1 MTKDMDDKQACR
13 VVSKS
18 TPVVQ
23 SYLDDLLTR
32 TDQSSE
38 LLEESVSQSRPP
50 EEPKAAG
57 SKLKRLRAQATEA
70 KERSKLSPIEQVSA
84 VEDLK
89 LPETATKTATQATT
103 KTDTQTETQK
113 SQQVALAQDSNAQ
126 DMSAKTLAESSVQ
139 EASLWQ
145 QNEFDC
151 LVFDTFGVRL
161 AAPMVSLGGIHQLCE
176 YEKAPLFG
184 QPDWYLGVVSIH
196 GKQMKLLDT
205 SLLLM
210 PERGEKMSLETA
222 KYGVQLNKSDWCL
235 ACDSLS
241 DSIMIE
247 SYKIHWRKKR
257 EQRPWFIGTLKDF
270 MCSLIDVDRLE
281 QHLDEIAK
289 KKK

>member
-1 MTKDMDDKQACR
+1 MTKDMEDKKSCQ

-23 SYLDDLLTR
+23 SYLDDLLLR
-32 TDQSSE
+32 SDPSSDP
-38 LLEESVSQSRPP
+38 LEESVSQSRPP
-50 EEPKAAG
+50 KEQKEAG
-57 SKLKRLRAQATEA
+57 SKLQRLRAQATQS
-70 KERSKLSPIEQVSA
+70 KEHSKLSPIEQVSA

-89 LPETATKTATQATT
+89 LPETATQTATQTVPQKQQQSVSQLAH
-103 KTDTQTETQK
+103 ETQDTSLQK
-113 SQQVALAQDSNAQ
+113 QQALAGRPI
-126 DMSAKTLAESSVQ
+126 Q
-139 EASLWQ
+139 ERSLWQ

-161 AAPMVSLGGIHQLCE
+161 AAPMVSLGGIHQLSE
-176 YEKAPLFG
+176 HEKAPLFG
-184 QPDWYLGVVSIH
+184 QQDWYLGVVSIH
-196 GKQMKLLDT
+196 GQQIKLLDT

-210 PERGEKMSLETA
+210 PERGERMTLETA

-247 SYKIHWRKKR
+247 SSKVHWRKKR

-270 MCSLIDVDRLE
+270 MCSLIDIDRLE

-289 KKK
+289 KKQ